1 MRGRQAYCREPFP
14 SENKTMKR
22 TAIALGLLAGASILA
37 SSSAFAGGS
46 FQTLPGIGYP
56 AYCASTVSG
65 TGSLSGITG
74 TGQGTTGSICGQ
86 TVPAGPTTFLGSEVA
101 PFDLFTPG
109 TSASAGGASAGP
121 QQTAFVNLT
130 QLAQGAIVD
139 LTTVASTTMGPGT
152 VYLFVDGT
160 DASAY
165 TITLPANP
173 VEGQFAVVVCTQTT
187 VGNLT
192 IAANAAPAS
201 TTLKPS
207 FSAAACTAGTSTKYR
222 YGAAANAW
230 FKV

>member
-1 MRGRQAYCREPFP
+1 
-14 SENKTMKR
+14 MKR
-22 TAIALGLLAGASILA
+22 TAIALGLLAGAAILA
-37 SSSAFAGGS
+37 SSNAFAGGS

-56 AYCASTVSG
+56 SYCASTVTG
-65 TGSLSGITG
+65 TGSLGGITG
-74 TGQGTTGSICGQ
+74 TGQGSTGSICAQ
-86 TVPAGPTTFLGSEVA
+86 TVPAGPSTFGGTEVGIV
-101 PFDLFTPG
+101 DLFTPG

-121 QQTAFVNLT
+121 TQTAFMSLP
-130 QLAQGAIVD
+130 QLAQGGVVD
-139 LTTVASTTMGPGT
+139 LTTVASTTMGPGV
-152 VYLFVDGT
+152 VYLMVDGT

-201 TTLKPS
+201 TTLKPA
-207 FSAAACTAGTSTKYR
+207 FSAAACTAGTAFKYR